1 MRMSTDITP
10 LTADR
15 LQELAYELALGYH
28 PPAELAARFQ
38 LPTTLLESIAVE
50 PRFQALMYEQRRQI
64 DESGDETRLVARKL
78 VSQLVPVV
86 ASMVNSDQ
94 IDAKDRIAAF
104 KVLKEVA
111 GISDTSGG
119 GGGGFAIQ
127 INLGVH

>member
-1 MRMSTDITP
+1 LSTDITP
-10 LTADR
+10 LSADR

-28 PPAELAARFQ
+28 PPDELAARFQ
-38 LPTTLLESIAVE
+38 LPEHLLRSIADE
-50 PRFQALMYEQRRQI
+50 PRFKAIVVEQRRQI
-64 DESGDETRLVARKL
+64 DETGDETRLVARKL

-86 ASMVNSDQ
+86 ASMVANDMV
-94 IDAKDRIAAF
+94 DAKDRIAAF

-111 GISDTSGG
+111 GITDTSGG